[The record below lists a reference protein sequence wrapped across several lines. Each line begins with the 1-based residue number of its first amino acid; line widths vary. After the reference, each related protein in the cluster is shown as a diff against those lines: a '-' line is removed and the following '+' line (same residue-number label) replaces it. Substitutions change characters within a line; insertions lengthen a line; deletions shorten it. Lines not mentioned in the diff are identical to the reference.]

1 MLRLSCALIISL
13 LVLSGHFGT
22 DFSTVR
28 FDGVGPVRV
37 GMDLSELNKV
47 LRTSY
52 SKPSD
57 TDQQG
62 CFYIEVPG
70 QTGILLMLL
79 DGHVARVDVDNAS
92 TRTTAGVHNGDSE
105 ARAQELYGKQLQTEP
120 HKYVE
125 TGHYL
130 TVLSADGKYGV
141 RFETDKGSITRYYAG
156 TKAAISLVE
165 GCG

>member
-1 MLRLSCALIISL
+1 MVRLPCALIICL
-13 LVLSGHFGT
+13 LVLSGQFGT

-62 CFYIEVPG
+62 CFYVKVPG

-92 TRTTAGVHNGDSE
+92 TRTTAGS
-105 ARAQELYGKQLQTEP
+105 P
-120 HKYVE
+120 
-125 TGHYL
+125 
-130 TVLSADGKYGV
+130 
-141 RFETDKGSITRYYAG
+141 
-156 TKAAISLVE
+156 
-165 GCG
+165 